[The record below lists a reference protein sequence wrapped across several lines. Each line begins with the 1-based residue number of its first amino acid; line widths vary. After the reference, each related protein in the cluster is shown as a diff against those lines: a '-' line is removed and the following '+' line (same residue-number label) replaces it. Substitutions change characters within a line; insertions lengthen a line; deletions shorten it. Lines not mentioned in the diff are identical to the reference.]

1 MSHEQQPGVEPD
13 AISVRG
19 ILWTGAGLLVM
30 LLVSAAV
37 IAVIMHYYPVIY
49 QRNQPP
55 LTSVEQQRRPPPKP
69 NLEVNS
75 PAEGEQVVIAGQAKL
90 QGYGWMPEQPG
101 VARIPIER
109 AMEILGQQGW
119 PSQKPGGAP

>member
-1 MSHEQQPGVEPD
+1 MKHDQPGVEPD

-30 LLVSAAV
+30 LLVSATV

-55 LTSVEQQRRPPPKP
+55 LTQVEQQRTPPPKP

-75 PAEGEQVVIAGQAKL
+75 PAEGEHVVAAGREKL
-90 QGYGWMPEQPG
+90 QGYGWVPGQPG
-101 VARIPIER
+101 VAHIPISR
-109 AMEILGQQGW
+109 AMEMLGQQGW